1 MAFNAFNQDE
11 KTVEK
16 SKISTMGRLFKY
28 LLKYKGRIAIV
39 FLLMAFGTFVSLINP
54 LLMETA
60 IDKYIAVKDFSGL
73 LKISGIAVVLNIA
86 MILAIKLRMLL
97 MAKTS
102 NKVIENLREDLYVH
116 IQDLDL
122 AFFDSR
128 PTGKILARITG
139 DVNSLKDVIENSIT
153 TLIPGLVTVVAVM
166 IIMFAK
172 NVKLALA
179 TLSQCLRIRE

>member
-116 IQDLDL
+116 IRAHSYRSGILTSQ
-122 AFFDSR
+122 AFR
-128 PTGKILARITG
+128 LQ
-139 DVNSLKDVIENSIT
+139 
-153 TLIPGLVTVVAVM
+153 IP
-166 IIMFAK
+166 
-172 NVKLALA
+172 
-179 TLSQCLRIRE
+179 

>member
-73 LKISGIAVVLNIA
+73 LKISGIAVVLI
-86 MILAIKLRMLL
+86 
-97 MAKTS
+97 S
-102 NKVIENLREDLYVH
+102 
-116 IQDLDL
+116 
-122 AFFDSR
+122 
-128 PTGKILARITG
+128 P
-139 DVNSLKDVIENSIT
+139 
-153 TLIPGLVTVVAVM
+153 
-166 IIMFAK
+166 
-172 NVKLALA
+172 
-179 TLSQCLRIRE
+179 